1 MKGLL
6 NLKIVSTYRLR
17 TTRLELFERETKFE
31 AAIVPRISVDCIGF
45 ELRAINLQSKGL

>member
-1 MKGLL
+1 MKYNVNTWHAKYL
-6 NLKIVSTYRLR
+6 V
-17 TTRLELFERETKFE
+17 LELFERETKFE